1 MDASFVHWG
10 LPLCRPHHYA
20 SLTVQCT
27 GTMPKLDIVPVD
39 VFSSPFQCNV
49 CCLGTLYA
57 HMRHTVTH
65 TSPQAELEKVD
76 VLSPFGV
83 Y

>member
-1 MDASFVHWG
+1 MHWG

-39 VFSSPFQCNV
+39 VFSSPFECNV

-57 HMRHTVTH
+57 HMRQTVTH
-65 TSPQAELEKVD
+65 TCTCIQYGPNVLLSVYCVKV
-76 VLSPFGV
+76 L
-83 Y
+83 